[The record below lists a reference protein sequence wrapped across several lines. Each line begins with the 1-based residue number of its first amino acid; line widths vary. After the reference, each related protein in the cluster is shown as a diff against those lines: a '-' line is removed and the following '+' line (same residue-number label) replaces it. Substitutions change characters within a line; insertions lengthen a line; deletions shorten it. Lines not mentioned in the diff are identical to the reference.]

1 MTIIGTAMLLGL
13 MLLGTAARILDA
25 HEREA
30 TMVVAA
36 SEVWVSRDA
45 LLDEFHELELFTPEE
60 LGVWHAEALVED
72 VSWERA
78 SLERRRVKVRGIRAS
93 ILKSFEEDIRAR
105 GKATP
110 DEYREARVYI
120 ESVIDK
126 KWPIP

>member
-1 MTIIGTAMLLGL
+1 VIARYILVGLLTGLVMSLPLWAWIIWK
-13 MLLGTAARILDA
+13 
-25 HEREA
+25 ERA
-30 TMVVAA
+30 
-36 SEVWVSRDA
+36 
-45 LLDEFHELELFTPEE
+45 
-60 LGVWHAEALVED
+60 
-72 VSWERA
+72 A

-110 DEYREARVYI
+110 SEYRDARAYI